1 MPAMAPPR
9 TIAPTRSS
17 HSDCTPLSLQA
28 RVLHVRVVGFDQ
40 DGPERRTGVRR
51 GVRLAAGHG
60 GLAGGAM
67 QPPED
72 HPHTPVSSDHGRTDK
87 IRSHHFNV

>member
-51 GVRLAAGHG
+51 VVRLAAGHG
-60 GLAGGAM
+60 GLAGDDRAAAGST
-67 QPPED
+67 PE
-72 HPHTPVSSDHGRTDK
+72 HPAPSDL
-87 IRSHHFNV
+87 F